1 MTYSQKAN
9 PNATNSELD
18 SKRIITHKELTDRQ
32 RDELTAQ
39 FAELVADNMD
49 TKDLVRY
56 AIDGMIEYFNEGSLD
71 ELREEIDT
79 FDEELYEQ
87 LVDNVTSLNDN
98 EEPWLQPLFLSNL
111 SQIGQEQVNGANILC
126 VLIVNQSAK
135 FITLVGQDYNALNVK
150 NVLTNYSGA

>member
-1 MTYSQKAN
+1 MT
-9 PNATNSELD
+9 
-18 SKRIITHKELTDRQ
+18 KELNLPAGITTPEENELTSLQ
-32 RDELTAQ
+32 RDQLTAQ

-87 LVDNVTSLNDN
+87 LVDNVTS
-98 EEPWLQPLFLSNL
+98 ETITQG
-111 SQIGQEQVNGANILC
+111 GQ
-126 VLIVNQSAK
+126 
-135 FITLVGQDYNALNVK
+135 F
-150 NVLTNYSGA
+150 

>member
-1 MTYSQKAN
+1 MT
-9 PNATNSELD
+9 
-18 SKRIITHKELTDRQ
+18 KELNLPAGITTPEENELTSLQ
-32 RDELTAQ
+32 RDQLTAQ

-87 LVDNVTSLNDN
+87 LVDNVTSETIN
-98 EEPWLQPLFLSNL
+98 QG
-111 SQIGQEQVNGANILC
+111 GQ
-126 VLIVNQSAK
+126 S
-135 FITLVGQDYNALNVK
+135 
-150 NVLTNYSGA
+150 